1 MMENDSMYL
10 MEKHLEMMIKTNS
23 IHPMV
28 NLSAMSLAH
37 YLVN

>member
-1 MMENDSMYL
+1 MYL
-10 MEKHLEMMIKTNS
+10 IEEYLEMMIKTNS

-28 NLSAMSLAH
+28 NLSVMSLAH